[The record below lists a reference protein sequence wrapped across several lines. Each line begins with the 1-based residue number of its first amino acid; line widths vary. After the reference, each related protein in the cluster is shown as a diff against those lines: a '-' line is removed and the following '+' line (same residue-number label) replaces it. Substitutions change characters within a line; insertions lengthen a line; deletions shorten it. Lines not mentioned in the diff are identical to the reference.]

1 LIVLC
6 MFTLARMFYT
16 PGGRLN
22 FVIMVTVLLMIA
34 CFTWIFYTWLIYQM
48 SISAKDNQG
57 YCK

>member
-1 LIVLC
+1 
-6 MFTLARMFYT
+6 MFYT